1 MPLRLTNPQHVFLN
15 ELKTPF
21 RAFVAGFGAGK
32 TRIGA
37 TDLLLHAG
45 AFPGL
50 RQGYFAPTYRDI
62 RDTFYPTVEEVAH
75 SLGFTI
81 SIKKADKEV
90 HLYRAGF
97 YYGVI
102 LCRSMDNP
110 AAIVG
115 FNVARSQ
122 VDEIDT
128 LPIKAAREAWNKIIA
143 RNRIKA
149 DGVMNGAAV
158 TTTPEGFRFVYD
170 RFKRHP
176 RSRYSM
182 VQGSTYENEH
192 NLPADYIPGLLE
204 TYEPQIAQA
213 YIGGEFINLT
223 SGTVYR
229 NYDRAVNASRETIRP
244 NEALHIGQD
253 FNVNKM
259 ASVINVERP
268 DGVETPPLGWSK
280 GDQNGWH
287 VVGELKNLR
296 DTPHVIETIKE
307 RFADR
312 AIYVYPD
319 ASAGSTSSKGASE
332 SDLKLLDAAG
342 FIIKSSLAN
351 PRVKDRVL
359 SVNTAYSR
367 QKLWVN
373 ELEAPT
379 FAEAQEQ
386 QAYDDNGEPDKK
398 AGYDHHNDAEGYFV
412 YKTMPVRK
420 PRMETRELRL

>member
-1 MPLRLTNPQHVFLN
+1 MSLRLTKPQHVFLN
-15 ELKTPF
+15 ELKTPY
-21 RAFVAGFGAGK
+21 RAFVGGYGSGK
-32 TRIGA
+32 TRVGA
-37 TDLLLHAG
+37 TDLVLHAG

-50 RQGYFAPTYRDI
+50 VQGYFAPTYRDI
-62 RDTFYPTVEEVAH
+62 RDTFYPTIEEVAH
-75 SLGFTI
+75 SLDFTI

-97 YYGVI
+97 WYGVI

-128 LPIKAAREAWNKIIA
+128 LPIKSARDAWNKIIA
-143 RNRIKA
+143 RNRIKV
-149 DGVMNGAAV
+149 DGVKNGAAV

-170 RFKRHP
+170 RFLRNAK
-176 RSRYSM
+176 SRYSM
-182 VQGSTYENEH
+182 VQGSTYENAA
-192 NLPADYIPGLLE
+192 NLPDDYIPGLIE
-204 TYEPQIAQA
+204 TYEPQVAQA
-213 YIGGEFINLT
+213 YIGGQFVNLT

-229 NYDRAVNASRETIRP
+229 NYDRAVNGSRETLRQGEP
-244 NEALHIGQD
+244 LHIGQD

-268 DGVETPPLGWSK
+268 DGVDDEKAKP
-280 GDQNGWH
+280 GWH
-287 VVGELKNLR
+287 VVGELVGLR
-296 DTPHVIETIKE
+296 DTPHLIETIKDK
-307 RFADR
+307 FPDR
-312 AIYVYPD
+312 AIYIYPD
-319 ASAGSTSSKGASE
+319 ASGGSRSTKNASE
-332 SDLKLLDAAG
+332 SDIKLLEAAS
-342 FIIKSSLAN
+342 FHVRTSLAN

-359 SVNTAYSR
+359 SVNTAYTR
-367 QKLWVN
+367 QRLWVN
-373 ELEAPT
+373 DHAAPT

-420 PRMETRELRL
+420 PRMEQRELRL